1 MFTLSLSWIL
11 SLPYLL
17 LSAAGHHDEIPDPAF
32 LEWIKAQLDHVITLE
47 PWVIVII
54 LGLVVLAI
62 PVAIIGF
69 YLYHERR
76 APSG

>member
-1 MFTLSLSWIL
+1 MLTLSLSWIL
-11 SLPYLL
+11 SLPYL

-47 PWVIVII
+47 PWVIVVI
-54 LGLVVLAI
+54 LGLLVLAI

>member
-1 MFTLSLSWIL
+1 MSLSWIL

-17 LSAAGHHDEIPDPAF
+17 LSAAGHHDEIPDAAF
-32 LEWIKAQLDHVITLE
+32 LEWIKAQLDHFITLE
-47 PWVIVII
+47 PWVVVVI
-54 LGLVVLAI
+54 LGAIVLAI

-76 APSG
+76 VPSG

>member
-47 PWVIVII
+47 PWVIVVI
-54 LGLVVLAI
+54 LGLVVVSI
-62 PVAIIGF
+62 PVSVVSF
-69 YLYHERR
+69 YLYQQRHT
-76 APSG
+76 S

>member
-54 LGLVVLAI
+54 LGLVVVSI
-62 PVAIIGF
+62 PVSVVSF
-69 YLYHERR
+69 YLYQQRH
-76 APSG
+76 AS